1 MDGVPM
7 KFVLMSLLFFS
18 ASSSLALPSTQS
30 VVLGAGCFW
39 CIQPPYDQ
47 LKTAGVLSATVG
59 YAGGATDKPTY
70 EQVSSGTTG
79 HIEVIQVVYDPSK
92 IKLEKILDVF
102 WKNIDPFDAKGQFCD
117 KGEQYVS
124 ALFYAD
130 DAEKA
135 LFEKSKAEIQKK
147 FKEPIVTK
155 ILPAKKFFPA
165 EDYHQSYYSK
175 NPVRYKYYRYS
186 CGRDKRLKEIWK

>member
-1 MDGVPM
+1 MKNFLLAILIIGSSGVAVAAPTS
-7 KFVLMSLLFFS
+7 KSVI
-18 ASSSLALPSTQS
+18 LA
-30 VVLGAGCFW
+30 AGCFW

-47 LKTAGVLSATVG
+47 LKSAGVLSAIVG
-59 YAGGATDKPTY
+59 YSGGTTDKPTY

-79 HIEVIQVVYDPSK
+79 HIEVIQVTYDPAK
-92 IKLEKILDVF
+92 ITLEKIIGVF

-124 ALFYAD
+124 ALFYSD
-130 DAEKA
+130 EKEKA
-135 LFEKSKAEIQKK
+135 LFEKSKEEIQKK

-165 EDYHQSYYSK
+165 EDYHQSYYTK

-186 CGRDKRLKEIWK
+186 CGRDKRLQEVWK